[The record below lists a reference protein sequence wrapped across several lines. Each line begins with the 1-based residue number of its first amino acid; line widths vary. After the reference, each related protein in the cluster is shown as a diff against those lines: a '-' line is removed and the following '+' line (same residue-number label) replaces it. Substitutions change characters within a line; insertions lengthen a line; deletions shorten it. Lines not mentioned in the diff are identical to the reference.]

1 MDQTNTPNGP
11 SAGADAVEDDEL
23 VDILM
28 KVVEARARG
37 DVADYTVN
45 KGGEE
50 KKTRPALLPSRGPQ
64 LQCKKDGTDSVS
76 SAQRTLENKVSQ
88 EEVEGTG
95 TKGREEGRPGAFA
108 IGVSMNKDDCDRG
121 NDDTATTSSN
131 NVSLQPEQ
139 ESSSSNTEIAISN
152 AHLVSEP
159 PDEFNN
165 CQVCMVACD
174 GGGGWAA
181 CKDLCVPDATFSCQS
196 DTMGKFKTIQEYTDF
211 MAAFGQACPNPTW
224 TTDASS
230 WDGVTHTAT
239 FFCTYYCTHTVSVDG
254 VGPSTP
260 TQRSAVS
267 NYCCMVKTD
276 PNRGNRIVHITKV
289 WNDIWML
296 KELGWITEA
305 IADQNTSG
313 AITDDATATAVSTQ
327 VDGTNSEAVATPK
340 TTKNQKKK
348 KSWRRS
354 LSFVFAGKDK
364 DDQSL

>member
-1 MDQTNTPNGP
+1 MDQTSTPNG
-11 SAGADAVEDDEL
+11 SSSDGAAADEEDEMI
-23 VDILM
+23 DILM
-28 KVVEARARG
+28 KVVEARARR
-37 DVADYTVN
+37 DAADSTVD
-45 KGGEE
+45 KCGGGEKE
-50 KKTRPALLPSRGPQ
+50 GRSAKVASQ
-64 LQCKKDGTDSVS
+64 LQGKKDGAEIDS
-76 SAQRTLENKVSQ
+76 SAQRSLENKGNKN
-88 EEVEGTG
+88 EVEGTSTQG
-95 TKGREEGRPGAFA
+95 TEERRPGAFA
-108 IGVSMNKDDCDRG
+108 ICLSTNEGDCNSGDDA
-121 NDDTATTSSN
+121 TATTGSD
-131 NVSLQPEQ
+131 NVSLQPED
-139 ESSSSNTEIAISN
+139 ESSCSNMKIAISN

-159 PDEFNN
+159 PNEFNN

-174 GGGGWAA
+174 SGGGWAA
-181 CKDLCVPDATFSCQS
+181 CKDMCVPDATFSCQS

-239 FFCTYYCTHTVSVDG
+239 FFCTYYCTHTVSVNG

-276 PNRGNRIVHITKV
+276 PDRGNRIVHITKV

-296 KELGWITEA
+296 KELGWIAEA
-305 IADQNTSG
+305 VADQDASGTS
-313 AITDDATATAVSTQ
+313 TDNAYAATVSATVN
-327 VDGTNSEAVATPK
+327 GTNSEAVATPK
-340 TTKNQKKK
+340 TTKKQKK

-354 LSFVFAGKDK
+354 LSFVFPAKDK